1 MAVRAGDLAAG
12 SITEERACKDQHGM
26 KTEKK
31 NNTKIL
37 VVDDFSSMRK
47 MFRKLLS
54 AIGFQHIVEARDAAE
69 AIHRL
74 EHDRFD
80 LIFSD
85 WNMPS
90 MSGQELLEFVR
101 SQDKLKDIPFIM
113 ITVQA
118 DKDTVTKAR
127 DGGVSQ
133 YLTKPFT
140 AEDLGR
146 KVRDVMRLEND
157 SGSEDSHGR
166 H

>member
-1 MAVRAGDLAAG
+1 M
-12 SITEERACKDQHGM
+12 Q
-26 KTEKK
+26 TEK
-31 NNTKIL
+31 NNNAKVL

-47 MFRKLLS
+47 ILRRLLLS
-54 AIGFQHIVEARDAAE
+54 IGFRNVVEARDATE
-69 AIHRL
+69 AIYRL

-80 LIFSD
+80 LIVSD

-90 MSGQELLEFVR
+90 INGQELLEFVR
-101 SQDKLKDIPFIM
+101 SHETLKQIPFIM

-127 DGGVSQ
+127 DGGVSS

-140 AEDLGR
+140 AEDLER
-146 KVRDVMRLEND
+146 KVREVMDQRRERI
-157 SGSEDSHGR
+157 SEEVYGR

>member
-1 MAVRAGDLAAG
+1 
-12 SITEERACKDQHGM
+12 
-26 KTEKK
+26 
-31 NNTKIL
+31 
-37 VVDDFSSMRK
+37 MRK
-47 MFRKLLS
+47 MIRKLLS
-54 AIGFQHIVEARDAAE
+54 TIGFQHVVEARDAKE

-85 WNMPS
+85 CNMPS

-101 SQDKLKDIPFIM
+101 RHETFKDIPFIM

-133 YLTKPFT
+133 YLAKPFT
-140 AEDLGR
+140 AEDLER
-146 KVRDVMRLEND
+146 KVRDVMK
-157 SGSEDSHGR
+157 SGGEKISEETHGKY
-166 H
+166 